1 MKISQHSRHEQMR
14 KGDLK
19 KKKIKK
25 VLTREVAE
33 NNLFYFTISNLLC
46 YYLGDVT
53 RQRSNNDM
61 IT

>member
-19 KKKIKK
+19 KKILK

>member
-19 KKKIKK
+19 KKNLK

-33 NNLFYFTISNLLC
+33 NNLFYFTISNLLY